1 MDKLETQSTA
11 IRAVGY
17 SRVLEIAFQSGR
29 VYQYFDVDEAV
40 YKAFMD
46 SNSKGQYFNAHI
58 RGKYPCQEVAMLQ
71 RKTRQ
76 PKLPDLVV

>member
-17 SRVLEIAFQSGR
+17 TRVLEIAFQNGR
-29 VYQYFDVDEAV
+29 IYQYFDVAEDV
-40 YKAFMD
+40 YKAFMQ

-58 RGKYPCQEVAMLQ
+58 RGKFPCQEITLIQ

-76 PKLPDLVV
+76 PKLPHMIA